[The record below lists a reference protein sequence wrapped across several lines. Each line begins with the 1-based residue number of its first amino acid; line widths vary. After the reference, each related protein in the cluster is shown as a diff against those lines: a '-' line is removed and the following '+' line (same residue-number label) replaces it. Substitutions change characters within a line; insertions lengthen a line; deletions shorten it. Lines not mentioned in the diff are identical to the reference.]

1 MPIVITV
8 QTNFIRIDYVIVI
21 PHRQFLIRHFVNL
34 HLRKTSAFS
43 PCFSPPTSA
52 FSPRSAFILQP
63 SFQPSDVRRHTSGI
77 SQPSAFILQPSFQPS
92 DISLHPSALVSAFS
106 LHTSA
111 LVSAL
116 RRQTSY
122 IRHLSAFSL
131 HTSALV
137 SALSLQ
143 PSFRLHTSSL
153 SPPSPQSAKELR
165 DEQHGGSGN
174 PDNRHAPRHRT
185 LIAASNPSPPD

>member
-34 HLRKTSAFS
+34 HLQKTSA
-43 PCFSPPTSA
+43 
-52 FSPRSAFILQP
+52 L
-63 SFQPSDVRRHTSGI
+63 
-77 SQPSAFILQPSFQPS
+77 
-92 DISLHPSALVSAFS
+92 S

-111 LVSAL
+111 LVSDL

-137 SALSLQ
+137 SALRRQTSYIQHLSAFSLHTSALRHQ
-143 PSFRLHTSSL
+143 PSFRHHTSSL
-153 SPPSPQSAKELR
+153 SPSSRQSAKGQR
-165 DEQHGGSGN
+165 DEQRGGSGN
-174 PDNRHAPRHRT
+174 PDNTHAPRHRT